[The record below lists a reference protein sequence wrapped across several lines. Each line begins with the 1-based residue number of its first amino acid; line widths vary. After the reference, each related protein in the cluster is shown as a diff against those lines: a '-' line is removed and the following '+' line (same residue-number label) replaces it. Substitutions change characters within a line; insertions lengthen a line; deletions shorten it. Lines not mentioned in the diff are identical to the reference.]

1 MSKIG
6 RKYIAIDQVNVEING
21 SEIHYKGSKAAG
33 IHLLPDLLAAEKEN
47 NYLIIRPAMERS
59 ERGYSS
65 LVKELWGLHRALLAA
80 KLAGAAQ
87 YFTRHIEIV
96 GLGFK
101 VIAKGSVLEF
111 TLGYSHKK
119 TYELPQGVAIA
130 ITDKA
135 GQKFTLSGSN
145 NEQLGQV
152 ASEIQAFRK
161 PEPYKGTGI
170 IIKGKG
176 PIRRKAGKA
185 K

>member
-6 RKYIAIDQVNVEING
+6 RKHIALDHVQVEVKNT
-21 SEIHYKGSKAAG
+21 EIHYKGPKAAG
-33 IHLLPDLLAAEKEN
+33 IYELPELLVAEKKD
-47 NYLIIRPAMERS
+47 NYLMIRPSVERA
-59 ERGYSS
+59 EHGYSS
-65 LVKELWGLHRALLAA
+65 LVKEQWGLHRALLAA
-80 KLAGAAQ
+80 KIAGAAN
-87 YFTRHIEIV
+87 YFTRQIEIV

-101 VIAKGSVLEF
+101 VIAKGSNLEF

-119 TYELPQGVAIA
+119 MYELPQGVTVVV
-130 ITDKA
+130 TDKA
-135 GQKFTLSGSN
+135 GQKFTLSGTD

-170 IIKGKG
+170 LIKGGKQ
-176 PIRRKAGKA
+176 IRRKAGKT